1 MNNLVIVE
9 SPTKARTLSKFL
21 GRGYTID
28 ASMGHIRDLPKGELG
43 VDVEHNFAP
52 RYIIPRDKRK
62 KVSDLK
68 KLAKKASQIWLATD
82 PDREGEA
89 IAWHLE
95 QILTGHEKDAVDP
108 DKSGSTDPNI
118 QRVEFHEITES
129 AIKEAFAHPRQ
140 INRQLVDAQQARR
153 ILDRLVGYSLS
164 PVLWE
169 KVKRGLSAGRVQ
181 SAALRLIVEREKEV
195 QAFQKEEY
203 WSVKAELQTATKD
216 QFWAELIE
224 QSGHKISITDQS
236 EADTHTQKLQQA
248 DYQVKS
254 VTTKQL
260 RRFAQAPFT
269 TSTLQ
274 QTAGNKL
281 GFSAK
286 KTMMLAQNLYE
297 QGLITY
303 MRTDSVNLSTQALD
317 QARSYIKSNF
327 TPQYLPPSAKN
338 YTSKVKNAQE
348 AHEAIRP
355 TSIELIGDSLE
366 GDKITRDHR
375 RLYDLIWKRTLASQ
389 MTEAILDQTTIDINA
404 ADYLFRATG
413 SVIQFDGWMKLYL
426 DVKKPHGEEEDDDT
440 PTEQQILPKLTT
452 DELLKLLQLLPEQ
465 HFTQPPPRYSEAS
478 LVKKLEELGIG
489 RPSTYAP
496 TISTIEDR
504 LYVSKAEKRFTPTE
518 LGTTVSDFLVK
529 NFSNIVDFSYTAEM
543 EESLDQVSRGEKNW
557 QQTLEVYYKP
567 LSQDVKQAR
576 DTAEKVKI
584 ELEVTD
590 KPCPNCGKFLV
601 VRVGRFGKFLACSGF
616 PDCKYTEAI
625 EQIIDAKCPEDA
637 GDIILRHTRKGK
649 PFYGCKNYPNCK
661 YATWNKP
668 KSDPPVSSTAEKK
681 SS

>member
-9 SPTKARTLSKFL
+9 SPTKARTLAKFL
-21 GRGYTID
+21 GKGYTID
-28 ASMGHIRDLPKGELG
+28 ASMGHIRDLPRGELG
-43 VDVEHNFAP
+43 VDVDHQFAP

-62 KVSDLK
+62 KVSELK
-68 KLAKKASQIWLATD
+68 KLAVNAKQIWLATD

-89 IAWHLE
+89 IAWHLQ
-95 QILTGHEKDAVDP
+95 QILTGHEKDASDP
-108 DKSGSTDPNI
+108 DKVTASDPHI

-129 AIKEAFAHPRQ
+129 AIKEAFANPRQ
-140 INRQLVDAQQARR
+140 INVQLVDAQQARR

-181 SAALRLIVEREKEV
+181 SAALRLIVEREKEI
-195 QAFQKEEY
+195 QAFKKDEY
-203 WSVKAELQTATKD
+203 WSIKAELQTTTKE
-216 QFWAELIE
+216 QFWAEVVEFGGKKIAVTSEE
-224 QSGHKISITDQS
+224 QAT
-236 EADTHTQKLQQA
+236 THTSALKLA
-248 DYQVKS
+248 NYKVAN
-254 VTTKQL
+254 VTKKEL

-303 MRTDSVNLSTQALD
+303 MRTDSVNLSTQAIE
-317 QARSYIKSNF
+317 QSREYIKSNF
-327 TPQYLPPSAKN
+327 AASYLPQQPKQ

-355 TSIELIGDSLE
+355 TSISLIGDALD
-366 GDKITRDHR
+366 GDKITRDHK
-375 RLYDLIWKRTLASQ
+375 RLYELIWKRTLASQ
-389 MTEAILDQTTIDINA
+389 MSEAVLDQTTIDISA
-404 ADYLFRATG
+404 GEYSLRASG
-413 SVIQFDGWMKLYL
+413 SIIRFDGWMKLYL
-426 DVKKPHGEEEDDDT
+426 EVKKTTNQEEDEDT
-440 PTEQQILPKLTT
+440 LAEQQILPGLSA
-452 DELLKLLQLLPEQ
+452 DAVLALLQLLPEQ
-465 HFTQPPPRYSEAS
+465 HFTQPPPRFSEAS

-504 LYVSKAEKRFTPTE
+504 LYVTKVDKRFTPTE
-518 LGTTVSDFLVK
+518 LGVTVSDFLVK
-529 NFSNIVDFSYTAEM
+529 NFSKIVDFSYTAEM
-543 EESLDQVSRGEKNW
+543 EESLDQVSLGQKKW
-557 QQTLEVYYKP
+557 QETLSLYYQP
-567 LSQDVKQAR
+567 LAKDVAEAKVS
-576 DTAEKVKI
+576 AEKIKI
-584 ELEVTD
+584 ELETTD
-590 KPCPNCGKFLV
+590 KPCATCGKMLV
-601 VRVGRFGKFLACSGF
+601 VRFGKFGKFLACSGF

-625 EQIIDAKCPEDA
+625 EQILDVKCPDDG
-637 GDIILRHTRKGK
+637 GDIVLRHTRKGK

-668 KSDPPVSSTAEKK
+668 KLEEKPA
-681 SS
+681 SNVA

>member
-1 MNNLVIVE
+1 MNLVIVE

-21 GRGYTID
+21 GKGYTID

-43 VDVEHNFAP
+43 VDIEHQFLP

-68 KLAKKASQIWLATD
+68 KLAKKATQIWLATD

-95 QILTGHEKDAVDP
+95 QILTGHEKDATDP
-108 DKSGSTDPNI
+108 DQSGSSDASI
-118 QRVEFHEITES
+118 RRVEFHEITES
-129 AIKEAFAHPRQ
+129 AIKQAFASPRQ

-153 ILDRLVGYSLS
+153 ILDRLVGYSIS

-181 SAALRLIVEREKEV
+181 SAALKLIVEREKEV
-195 QAFQKEEY
+195 QAFQKQEY
-203 WSVKAELQTATKD
+203 WSIKASLETSNQD
-216 QFWAELIE
+216 HFWADLIE
-224 QSGHKISITDQS
+224 SAGQKIAITTEEQ
-236 EADTHTQKLQQA
+236 ATIHTKALESA
-248 DYQVKS
+248 TYQVKS
-254 VTTKQL
+254 VTKKEL
-260 RRFAQAPFT
+260 RRFPQAPFT

-281 GFSAK
+281 GYSAK

-317 QARSYIKSNF
+317 QARSYIKSHF
-327 TPQYLPPSAKN
+327 SDSYLPASPRN

-355 TSIELIGDSLE
+355 TSIDLIGDSLE

-375 RLYDLIWKRTLASQ
+375 RLYDLIWKRTLSSQ

-404 ADYLFRATG
+404 DNYLLRATG
-413 SVIQFDGWMKLYL
+413 SVVKFDGWMKLFL
-426 DVKKPHGEEEDDDT
+426 DAKKSQSEDEEEDT
-440 PTEQQILPKLTT
+440 PNDQQILPQLSEK
-452 DELLKLLQLLPEQ
+452 DLLKLLQLLPEQ

-496 TISTIEDR
+496 TISTLEDR
-504 LYVSKAEKRFTPTE
+504 LYVTKSDKRFTPTE

-543 EESLDQVSRGEKNW
+543 EDSLDQISRGEKKW
-557 QQTLEVYYKP
+557 KDALSLYYQP
-567 LSQDVKQAR
+567 LAKDVEQAKQS
-576 DTAEKVKI
+576 AEKVKI

-590 KPCPNCGKFLV
+590 KPCPTCGKPLV
-601 VRVGRFGKFLACSGF
+601 VRFGRFGKFLACSGF

-625 EQIIDAKCPEDA
+625 DQIIDAKCPEDG

-668 KSDPPVSSTAEKK
+668 KPTEVTKSDPASGQ
-681 SS
+681 

>member
-9 SPTKARTLSKFL
+9 SPTKARTLAKFL

-28 ASMGHIRDLPKGELG
+28 ASMGHIRDLPRGELG
-43 VDVEHNFAP
+43 VDVDNHFLP

-68 KLAKKASQIWLATD
+68 KLAKNASQIWLATD

-89 IAWHLE
+89 IAWHLQ
-95 QILTGHEKDAVDP
+95 QILTGHEKDASDP
-108 DKSGSTDPNI
+108 DKSPATAPNI
-118 QRVEFHEITES
+118 KRVEFHEITET
-129 AIKEAFAHPRQ
+129 AIKKAFANPRD
-140 INRQLVDAQQARR
+140 INVQLVDAQQARR

-181 SAALRLIVEREKEV
+181 SAALRLIVEREKEI
-195 QAFQKEEY
+195 QAFTKEEY
-203 WSVKAELQTATKD
+203 WSIKAELQTTN
-216 QFWAELIE
+216 QERFLAEVIE
-224 QSGHKISITDQS
+224 YNGKKLSVTSS
-236 EADTHTQKLQQA
+236 EQA
-248 DYQVKS
+248 DIHTKALQVTDYRVKS
-254 VTTKQL
+254 VSTKEL

-274 QTAGNKL
+274 QTAGNRL

-303 MRTDSVNLSTQALD
+303 MRTDSVNLSTQSID
-317 QARSYIKSNF
+317 QARNYIKAHF
-327 TPQYLPPSAKN
+327 DQQYLPAQPKK

-348 AHEAIRP
+348 AHEAVRP
-355 TSIELIGDSLE
+355 TSIDLLGESLD
-366 GDKITRDHR
+366 GDKLTRDHR

-389 MTEAILDQTTIDINA
+389 MAEAILDQTTIDISAN
-404 ADYLFRATG
+404 DYLLRASG
-413 SVIQFDGWMKLYL
+413 SVVQFDGWMHLYIES
-426 DVKKPHGEEEDDDT
+426 KKTQSQEEEESTDSTD
-440 PTEQQILPKLTT
+440 ELQILPKLSAT
-452 DELLKLLQLLPEQ
+452 DLLKLLNLLPQQ
-465 HFTQPPPRYSEAS
+465 HFTQPPPRFSEAS

-504 LYVSKAEKRFTPTE
+504 LYVAKVEKRFTPTE
-518 LGTTVSDFLVK
+518 LGITVSDFLVK
-529 NFSNIVDFSYTAEM
+529 NFSKIVDFSYTAEM
-543 EESLDQVSRGEKNW
+543 EESLDQVSLGEKKW
-557 QQTLEVYYKP
+557 
-567 LSQDVKQAR
+567 QDVLNIYYQPISVDVNQAKLS
-576 DTAEKVKI
+576 AEKVKI
-584 ELEVTD
+584 ELEYAD
-590 KPCPNCGKFLV
+590 KPCPTCTKPLVIRTGK
-601 VRVGRFGKFLACSGF
+601 FGKFLACSGF

-625 EQIIDAKCPEDA
+625 EQIIDAKCPEDG
-637 GDIILRHTRKGK
+637 GDILLRHTRKGK

-668 KSDPPVSSTAEKK
+668 KATPTN
-681 SS
+681 